1 MGLRVW
7 LSRGLIAVVVLWNL
21 QCAAMFLIQPDQYAP
36 AYELEGAPGTAA
48 VQGMGILFVMW
59 NIPYLVAL
67 SDPARRRIS
76 LLEALAMQTVGVIGE
91 SLLLAGLPEGHTLLR
106 ASIQRFI
113 LFDGIGVALLVLAA
127 AAVVPVW
134 REQRSSQNLVQPV

>member
-1 MGLRVW
+1 
-7 LSRGLIAVVVLWNL
+7 
-21 QCAAMFLIQPDQYAP
+21 
-36 AYELEGAPGTAA
+36 
-48 VQGMGILFVMW
+48 MGILFVMW

-106 ASIQRFI
+106 ASLNQ
-113 LFDGIGVALLVLAA
+113 VY
-127 AAVVPVW
+127 P
-134 REQRSSQNLVQPV
+134 SSYPS